1 MMNKSEPNHRP
12 LPTPPDMSPE
22 SIMQR
27 LRMVGELNE
36 LCWFLGESDLAYE
49 AAGQAGVPW
58 RSPRLQIP
66 PEYLQAENGAIRKP

>member
-1 MMNKSEPNHRP
+1 
-12 LPTPPDMSPE
+12 
-22 SIMQR
+22 MQR

-36 LCWFLGESDLAYE
+36 LCWFLGESDLAYK